1 MPDVAARYTKTI
13 SIHAPP
19 VGSDKVDDTCIVTYA
34 GFQSTLPLWGAT
46 MTTEEL
52 LEQMNISIHAPPVG
66 SDSKDAQIWGRI
78 FGEVFGFL

>member
-1 MPDVAARYTKTI
+1 
-13 SIHAPP
+13 
-19 VGSDKVDDTCIVTYA
+19 
-34 GFQSTLPLWGAT
+34 